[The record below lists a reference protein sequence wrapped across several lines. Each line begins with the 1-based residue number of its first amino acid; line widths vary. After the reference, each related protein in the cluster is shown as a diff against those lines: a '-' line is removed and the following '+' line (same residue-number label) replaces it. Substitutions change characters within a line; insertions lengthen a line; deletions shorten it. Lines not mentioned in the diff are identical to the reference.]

1 MGFDDHTWARAC
13 GWVLRRITNVAY
25 YAVTNPS
32 FSADA
37 RTTIAEALRDPA

>member
-1 MGFDDHTWARAC
+1 
-13 GWVLRRITNVAY
+13 VLTRITNVAY